1 MHDASRFYTESG
13 ARNFMERFL
22 WGKNI
27 PFVMSLSP
35 HRYYKLISSL
45 YVQFNQFSSCFHVE
59 SIALAFE
66 IANSLLLRK
75 QHIAFKSIVTDK
87 MEECRQDV

>member
-1 MHDASRFYTESG
+1 MG
-13 ARNFMERFL
+13 KKNPIRN
-22 WGKNI
+22 
-27 PFVMSLSP
+27 VTS
-35 HRYYKLISSL
+35 HRYYKLISHCM
-45 YVQFNQFSSCFHVE
+45 QFNQFSSCFHVE

-66 IANSLLLRK
+66 IASTLFAKK